1 MHSTSLVRGSTV
13 SSLPRLVRVWYK
25 IPMAFIGQHSQLI
38 AHTLVFLGRYPITV
52 YHTLRV
58 RWEERLLDWDRAAL
72 DFDRAFVVSSI
83 KTCDVELDWQKELG
97 DGEKCQIRKG
107 R

>member
-1 MHSTSLVRGSTV
+1 MTQRHKIILTRFFK
-13 SSLPRLVRVWYK
+13 VWYK

-58 RWEERLLDWDRAAL
+58 RWEEQLLDWESYDSPDQR
-72 DFDRAFVVSSI
+72 R
-83 KTCDVELDWQKELG
+83 
-97 DGEKCQIRKG
+97 
-107 R
+107 